1 MSENE
6 NKIPNEEELWNVL
19 SEDPTPEKKPQAKAA
34 KSGGRFEKAGA
45 PKKGKVDGFFLACMA
60 GVAAVSVAATL
71 LLSGGTGAAPV
82 KTPANAGGSDSSV
95 SSQLELENAELR
107 AQLELQKDQI
117 KKLQAELLDLYAA
130 TGEEASIPTD
140 PGADNEMI
148 QEQLKAYELFNQ
160 IKEAYAE
167 FDRAKLEELIPQMD
181 EVIRGEYLSKEARN
195 EYYLILEYVEQSG
208 NG

>member
-1 MSENE
+1 MSE

-60 GVAAVSVAATL
+60 GVAAVSVAVTM
-71 LLSGGTGAAPV
+71 LLSGGSTAPV
-82 KTPANAGGSDSSV
+82 KTPANIGGGETV
-95 SSQLELENAELR
+95 AASQLELENAELR
-107 AQLELQKDQI
+107 AQLELQKEQI

-160 IKEAYAE
+160 VKEAYAE

>member
-60 GVAAVSVAATL
+60 GVAAVSVAVTML
-71 LLSGGTGAAPV
+71 LGGGSTAPA
-82 KTPANAGGSDSSV
+82 KTPANIGGETV
-95 SSQLELENAELR
+95 AASQLELENAELR

-130 TGEEASIPTD
+130 SGVEATITTE

-148 QEQLKAYELFNQ
+148 EEQLKAYELFNQ

-167 FDRAKLEELIPQMD
+167 FDREKLEELIPQMD

>member
-1 MSENE
+1 MSE

-60 GVAAVSVAATL
+60 GVAAVSVAVTML
-71 LLSGGTGAAPV
+71 LGGGSTAPV
-82 KTPANAGGSDSSV
+82 KNPANIGGGETV
-95 SSQLELENAELR
+95 AASQLELENAELR
-107 AQLELQKDQI
+107 AQLELQKEQI

-160 IKEAYAE
+160 VKEAYAE
-167 FDRAKLEELIPQMD
+167 FDREKLEELIPEMD
-181 EVIRGEYLSKEARN
+181 KRIRYLSGEALN
-195 EYYLILEYVEQSG
+195 QYYLILEYVEQLS

>member
-60 GVAAVSVAATL
+60 GVAAVSVAVTML
-71 LLSGGTGAAPV
+71 LGGGSTEPA
-82 KTPANAGGSDSSV
+82 KNPANIGGGETV
-95 SSQLELENAELR
+95 AASQLELENAELR
-107 AQLELQKDQI
+107 AQLELQKEQI